1 MIICI
6 TGMPGAGKSEV
17 ARKLATRL
25 NAELLNMGDF
35 VRQEAIKRGL
45 DLSMESL
52 LKLAN
57 QLRRD
62 AGPDAVAKLVLTKI
76 RGDKLYVVDGVRNVE
91 EVEAFRSRTDVIL
104 VAVHASPK
112 ERFKRL
118 SSRGRSDDP
127 KTYDEFRERDF
138 RELKLGVG
146 NVIAVADVMI
156 VNQGRDVDSA
166 VEEALKTVKEVLNK
180 CSCSQ

>member
-17 ARKLATRL
+17 AKKLATHL

-57 QLRRD
+57 ELRCEV
-62 AGPDAVAKLVLTKI
+62 GPDAVAKLVLTKI
-76 RGDKLYVVDGVRNVE
+76 EGGKLYVVDGVRNFE
-91 EVEAFRSRTDVIL
+91 EVETFRSRADVIL

-118 SSRGRSDDP
+118 STRGRSDDP
-127 KTYDEFRERDF
+127 KTYDEFKERDF

-146 NVIAVADVMI
+146 NVIAMADVML
-156 VNQGRDVDSA
+156 VNQGRDVDSV
-166 VEEALKTVKEVLNK
+166 VEEALKAVEEVLNK
-180 CSCSQ
+180 CSCLQ